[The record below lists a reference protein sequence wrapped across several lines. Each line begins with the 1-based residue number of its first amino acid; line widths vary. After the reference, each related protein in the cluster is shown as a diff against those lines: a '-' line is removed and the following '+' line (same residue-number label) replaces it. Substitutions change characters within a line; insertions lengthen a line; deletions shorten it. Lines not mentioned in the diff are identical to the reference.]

1 MRRTAIFAKQT
12 DVGGDKLIRVGINT
26 EDPLFELDVDG
37 QIRTTTSI
45 ISDTA
50 RINNLDIDTIVNSLN
65 LKAPVLS
72 TFTDPAT
79 GQTFFP
85 TSVTPFFRDD
95 STKVATTNF
104 VYNIATND
112 VGGRIY
118 VSEQIGDDTFDGRS
132 ATKPVKTIKRGAQ
145 TCLNNSR

>member
-50 RINNLDIDTIVNSLN
+50 RINNFDIDTIVNPQLN

-72 TFTDPAT
+72 TFTEILPL
-79 GQTFFP
+79 
-85 TSVTPFFRDD
+85 VKPF
-95 STKVATTNF
+95 S
-104 VYNIATND
+104 
-112 VGGRIY
+112 
-118 VSEQIGDDTFDGRS
+118 QH
-132 ATKPVKTIKRGAQ
+132 Q
-145 TCLNNSR
+145 